1 MYKGERWECDTQAFK
16 LGDGHLVCHHWDSIP
31 AIWTTKAATKNKQ
44 EMQRTQSNLGIMREY
59 VPMDDVGEEVV
70 VLEPVVDSDLLVVN
84 GQRARVDAP
93 LVFLRRVRTE
103 LPRKDIQDLLAHPTA
118 LKIFRSVACKWF
130 MSVFWEYSL
139 ALLAT

>member
-1 MYKGERWECDTQAFK
+1 MIHK
-16 LGDGHLVCHHWDSIP
+16 LLNWVMGTSCVIIGIPFQPFGHDAQP
-31 AIWTTKAATKNKQ
+31 RETTKAATKNKQ

-118 LKIFRSVACKWF
+118 LKIFRSVACK
-130 MSVFWEYSL
+130 
-139 ALLAT
+139 